1 MNASAPVNHSSPV
14 DYPVAQRMRTTTS
27 SAIRDLLQ
35 LATRPGMISFA
46 GGLPAAELF
55 DVEGMRA
62 ATEAVM
68 REEPRQ
74 ALQYGVTDGQMVL
87 RSELA
92 RLTGSRGAHVE
103 PEQVVVTT
111 GSQQGIDLV
120 ARVMLDAGDTVV
132 VERPSYL
139 AAIQAFGLAQAR
151 FATVPVDNHGI
162 DVNALAN
169 LLEHERPK
177 FIYVIA
183 NFANPSGATLTRE
196 RRIKLLELAVRHR
209 VFVLEDDPYGELRV
223 RGKAVPPLIALAEH
237 VPGARAWCGYLS
249 TLSKI
254 VAPGFR
260 LGWLVLP
267 ESLHHYVTIAKQG
280 LDLHT
285 STFAQLIAARYLASN
300 RLEERWPVIRSTYRE
315 RNEAMTAALDHYLA
329 GALSYNAPDGGM
341 FLWARMTEGTDT
353 QGLLV
358 RAIEEN
364 VIFVPGA
371 PFFAQAPEHDTLRIS
386 FATCNPERIVEG
398 VQRLARAL
406 DATRAEKAR
415 GVIDLPL

>member
-1 MNASAPVNHSSPV
+1 MNAVPSNTNSNI

-35 LATRPGMISFA
+35 MATRPGMISFA

-55 DVEGMRA
+55 DVEGMQA
-62 ATEAVM
+62 AAEWVM
-68 REEPRQ
+68 QQEPRS
-74 ALQYGVTDGQMVL
+74 AMQYGVTDGQMSL
-87 RSELA
+87 RRELA
-92 RLTGSRGAHVE
+92 RLTASRGAHVE
-103 PEQVVVTT
+103 AEQIVVTT

-120 ARVMLDAGDTVV
+120 ARVMLDAGDTVF

-151 FATVPVDNHGI
+151 FTTVPVDACGM
-162 DVNALAN
+162 DVNALAAQ
-169 LLEHERPK
+169 LEHERPK

-183 NFANPSGATLTRE
+183 NFANPSGATLSKE
-196 RRIKLLELAVRHR
+196 RRIKLLELAVKHQ

-223 RGKAVPPLIALAEH
+223 RGKSLPPLIALAEH

-254 VAPGFR
+254 VSPGFR
-260 LGWLVLP
+260 IGWLVLP
-267 ESLHHYVTIAKQG
+267 EALHHYVTIAKQG

-285 STFAQLIAARYLASN
+285 STFTQAIAARYLASD
-300 RLEERWPVIRSTYRE
+300 RLEERWPEIRSCYRE
-315 RNEAMTAALDHYLA
+315 RNEAMAEALDHHLA
-329 GALSYNAPDGGM
+329 GALEYNRPEGGM
-341 FLWARMTEGTDT
+341 FLWARVKEDIDT
-353 QGLLV
+353 QELLL

-371 PFFAQAPEHDTLRIS
+371 PFFAQAPEHDTLRLS
-386 FATCNPERIVEG
+386 FATCSPERIVEG
-398 VQRLARAL
+398 VQRLARAFA
-406 DATRAEKAR
+406 ATRAEKAR
-415 GVIDLPL
+415 NVVDLPL